1 MEPLLINTEEYEN
14 SIQKIS
20 RLTVSQVTIL
30 LQLFFK
36 DYIVF
41 LISNK
46 TFPIFEHLAGAT
58 EYHPLLLFNLKKM
71 KTV

>member
-1 MEPLLINTEEYEN
+1 MRTEFRRFRG
-14 SIQKIS
+14 SQFLKS
-20 RLTVSQVTIL
+20 RFF
-30 LQLFFK
+30 LQLFSK